1 MGAFFLGGKIM
12 IYGLATIKGGVIFTS
27 KSLDMVL
34 EEMGNYPDSFIV
46 EIEEKQKKVFEDS

>member
-1 MGAFFLGGKIM
+1 M
-12 IYGLATIKGGVIFTS
+12 IYGLATIKGGIIFTS

-46 EIEEKQKKVFEDS
+46 EIEEKQKNF